1 MDSNKVSEESL
12 RLPKNYK
19 NQSPWKR
26 EKQLC
31 VCQDPNSS
39 LGGAICSANEEET
52 CSSTVEHKGYSLLP
66 TSRLK
71 RDARYINLDF
81 ERRMIFDIEDSYEPG
96 ERVKVCIKI
105 VSEYDQEIPQSQTA
119 DQHMAS
125 RERATQQS
133 QDTS

>member
-1 MDSNKVSEESL
+1 M
-12 RLPKNYK
+12 
-19 NQSPWKR
+19 
-26 EKQLC
+26 
-31 VCQDPNSS
+31 CQDPNSS

-52 CSSTVEHKGYSLLP
+52 CSSTVKHKGYSLFP

-81 ERRMIFDIEDSYEPG
+81 ERRMVFESEDSYNPG

-119 DQHMAS
+119 DQHMS
-125 RERATQQS
+125 LRGRATQQS
-133 QDTS
+133 QDTN